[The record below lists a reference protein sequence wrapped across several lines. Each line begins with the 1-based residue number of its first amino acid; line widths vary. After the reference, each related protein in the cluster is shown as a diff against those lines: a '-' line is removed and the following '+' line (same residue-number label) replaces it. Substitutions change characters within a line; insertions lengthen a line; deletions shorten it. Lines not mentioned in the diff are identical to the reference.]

1 MPTKIVKND
10 NNNFNSTKR
19 KSLNLL
25 IEKTSKKRVSI
36 RLRKIEKKKVDEYEN
51 LGDFKFLK
59 KFYDILFKKNQEA
72 YSNENLLGSNMLFKS
87 VISEKDLIRNEKN
100 EKINKL
106 QNLLISK
113 ILFNSEKEKNFK
125 YLNFMIDTYSRVET
139 YIIHFLLLIEFLYSC
154 KDPINLI
161 KADQALKILGG
172 QLFIISD
179 SNEPGLLIYTIETII
194 KRFIEELQSKYFSQ
208 TSNSINQVFQRFFKL

>member
-1 MPTKIVKND
+1 MNYYNNCKVCGKKGIIKCDKCQKALYCSRDCQFKDFPKHKKNCKEQKIKINYGNTKINLDNLRKTMPTKIVKND

-100 EKINKL
+100 EKINY
-106 QNLLISK
+106 LLIK
-113 ILFNSEKEKNFK
+113 I
-125 YLNFMIDTYSRVET
+125 Y
-139 YIIHFLLLIEFLYSC
+139 
-154 KDPINLI
+154 
-161 KADQALKILGG
+161 
-172 QLFIISD
+172 
-179 SNEPGLLIYTIETII
+179 
-194 KRFIEELQSKYFSQ
+194 
-208 TSNSINQVFQRFFKL
+208 

>member
-1 MPTKIVKND
+1 MT
-10 NNNFNSTKR
+10 
-19 KSLNLL
+19 LL
-25 IEKTSKKRVSI
+25 
-36 RLRKIEKKKVDEYEN
+36 
-51 LGDFKFLK
+51 F
-59 KFYDILFKKNQEA
+59 FYDILFKKNQEA

-106 QNLLISK
+106 QNLLIEHRSFLIAK

-139 YIIHFLLLIEFLYSC
+139 YIIHFLILIEFLYSC

-172 QLFIISD
+172 QLFWMHA
-179 SNEPGLLIYTIETII
+179 E
-194 KRFIEELQSKYFSQ
+194 KYSQ
-208 TSNSINQVFQRFFKL
+208 